1 MRRLVL
7 VKNRVLYAVAGMVL
21 LALGVITALNI
32 SDMVSADEGDDKA
45 TPQAAG
51 VGFPLMFQ
59 PGGAPAWSLAFNL
72 FSDGT
77 KVGIGTVSPQARLHV
92 AEGDW
97 ILGSSASLPGFGVS
111 GWLTS
116 GAGNLYEA
124 GGESW
129 AHHFSAY
136 GGGDI
141 ALFGTSDGPGQQ
153 PDTKVVIMNDGRV
166 GIGTAN
172 PQSLLHVFE
181 PLGGIGSAIM
191 VDSEAAEDPP
201 NILFAVN
208 GEQQANIRVAPTEA
222 QQFQIGV
229 GSPSNFAFN
238 IDKSGNV
245 GIGTTEPQSKLQI
258 DGGNINVLV
267 SSDANLTLQG
277 DDSTPG
283 NSNASLNFVNRSKP
297 DGGSWWHMTN
307 RAGNENIES
316 HYRPQG
322 FPSNFLPPVV
332 PLVLAPT
339 GNVGIGTTEPR
350 YPLQVQRDDGV
361 SEGFHRLAK
370 ITRLAGGT
378 EDAGVVMSYHA
389 NGSEADISNLLFV
402 GGTDAAVRLFDE
414 SQGQTITPLYMKAE
428 GGNVGIGT
436 MDPQSALQ
444 VSGYTQLDLTAGAP
458 PAEDCDEAS
467 EAGRMKV
474 DPDTDTLW
482 VCMTSGWVAK

>member
-208 GEQQANIRVAPTEA
+208 GEQQANIEWLLQRL
-222 QQFQIGV
+222 
-229 GSPSNFAFN
+229 SNF
-238 IDKSGNV
+238 
-245 GIGTTEPQSKLQI
+245 
-258 DGGNINVLV
+258 
-267 SSDANLTLQG
+267 
-277 DDSTPG
+277 
-283 NSNASLNFVNRSKP
+283 
-297 DGGSWWHMTN
+297 
-307 RAGNENIES
+307 
-316 HYRPQG
+316 
-322 FPSNFLPPVV
+322 
-332 PLVLAPT
+332 
-339 GNVGIGTTEPR
+339 
-350 YPLQVQRDDGV
+350 
-361 SEGFHRLAK
+361 RLA
-370 ITRLAGGT
+370 
-378 EDAGVVMSYHA
+378 
-389 NGSEADISNLLFV
+389 
-402 GGTDAAVRLFDE
+402 
-414 SQGQTITPLYMKAE
+414 
-428 GGNVGIGT
+428 
-436 MDPQSALQ
+436 
-444 VSGYTQLDLTAGAP
+444 
-458 PAEDCDEAS
+458 
-467 EAGRMKV
+467 
-474 DPDTDTLW
+474 
-482 VCMTSGWVAK
+482 